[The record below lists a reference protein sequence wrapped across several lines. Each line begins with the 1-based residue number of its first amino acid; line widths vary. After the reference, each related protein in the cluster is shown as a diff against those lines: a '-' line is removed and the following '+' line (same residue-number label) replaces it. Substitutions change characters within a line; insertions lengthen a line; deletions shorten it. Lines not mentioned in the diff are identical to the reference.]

1 MTVDSAGHPSDRL
14 SAYLDGELSPG
25 EAAAVAHHVQGC
37 PPCQAELDGANRVRQ
52 LLRELRTPE
61 VPFGMVERLIIRPR
75 RRVLPV
81 AWAASAAAAI
91 ALGVIATGTTTSRPP
106 TIARL
111 VEVHATSTGRDPVSG
126 LAPVAVPVSFA
137 P

>member
-1 MTVDSAGHPSDRL
+1 MNGAGHPSDRL
-14 SAYLDGELSPG
+14 SAYLDGELLAG
-25 EAAAVAHHVQGC
+25 DAAAVAHHVQGC
-37 PPCQAELDGANRVRQ
+37 PPCQAELDRTNQIRQ
-52 LLRELRTPE
+52 LLRQLSPPD
-61 VPFGMVERLIIRPR
+61 VPFGMVERLLIRPR

-91 ALGVIATGTTTSRPP
+91 ALGVIAAGTTTSRPP
-106 TIARL
+106 TVARL

-126 LAPVAVPVSFA
+126 LAPIAVPVSFA